1 MGRIIRL
8 RRFTLG
14 LFLACLCF
22 CRTGNGQQI
31 TAAIT
36 GTVADAAGAAIND
49 ASVTVTDN
57 EHGTVYT
64 TKTIDGGVFNFPHVP
79 IGTYQVKV
87 EAPGF
92 ATTIESNITLVLNQT
107 ARLAFRMKV
116 GAVTNTVE
124 VTGEAPQLQ
133 SDTTQVST
141 LIDSRAV
148 TNIPL
153 ATRNYVELTL
163 LSPGSVNP
171 DNSTFNNG
179 DNTASGG
186 RPYINGNREQ
196 SNNFILDGMDNNQT
210 SDNLL
215 AFTPSPDAIQEFN
228 LITSNAPAEFGN
240 FQGGIVNASIK
251 SGTNQ
256 FHGAVWEFF
265 RNDVLN
271 ANQWENKFAGPGH
284 ELPRP
289 ALRWNMF
296 GGTIGGPILKD
307 KLFFFADYQGQRFDH
322 PATSNFITVFTNAE
336 RNGCF
341 AQISTQLKNPLT
353 GTAYGSGPNCSNNYI
368 PPSQQNIVATN
379 LFASSF
385 YPQPINDQPINNAVN
400 VVTQAYNADQ
410 GDIKVDYNI
419 SEKFRFSGRYSQA
432 YQNDPQSNS
441 LLILGN
447 GSSQAPIHNVVGTL
461 TYTFT
466 PTILNDLRF
475 GTSWITLSTG
485 TNFTP
490 SIGDLGTQLG
500 IANANTGGPGLLLLG
515 FGGGTAPQPNAGTIL
530 TNVGS
535 NVVKQYF
542 ANTVI
547 QFNDGLVITRGK
559 HVFKT
564 GFQMWRYRV
573 NTFYTG
579 NSGAYGS
586 ILFGGGFSGDP
597 GADFFLGYPEAT
609 GKGVSSGGIWHQF
622 SWTFAGYGQ
631 DDWRITPTLTLNL
644 GLRYEAHTPWVELN
658 NRQDNVNLVT
668 GAIEY
673 AGVNGNS
680 RSLYNSVYG
689 IQAFQPRFG
698 FAWSPAFLQGKTV
711 FRGAY
716 TISSYLEGTGT
727 NLRLPTN
734 PPFTPTE
741 VSAVYN
747 TPSYTTQ
754 QGPGGSV
761 PGDPFA
767 GAIVKVWAPTVQPAM
782 SQQWNLTAQQTLTP
796 STTFQIGY
804 VGQKGDHLMVPTPYA
819 QKQLVNGQ
827 VEPGLYFQGNPALLA
842 EISQVSGTSSTGYMT
857 YNALQTIL
865 QQRFSNGLEGQVAY
879 TWSHCLTNN
888 SGYYGTWGAATQAT
902 PASPYFQ
909 NLYNPRGDY
918 ASCYYNSPNILS
930 AYATYELPIGT
941 GKKFGGNMNRAVNA
955 VVGGWQASTILQFH
969 SGFPLAVY
977 NATDSSN
984 TGSRGPRP
992 NCGHQQVFGRQKSFS
1007 SSGAFQGYQWMS
1019 PLGFSEP
1026 SDGTVVNG
1034 VATPYSFGNCPA
1046 QGPDYGPG
1054 FSNTDLGLMK
1064 NFHFTE
1070 SKYLQFRTD
1079 FLNAFN
1085 NVQLGHPNVSYSC
1098 PYGQQCSSGAF
1109 GLVNTSQPARNIQFA
1124 LKFYY

>member
-1 MGRIIRL
+1 M
-8 RRFTLG
+8 
-14 LFLACLCF
+14 FLVCLCV
-22 CRTGNGQQI
+22 CQSGYSQQI

-36 GTVADAAGAAIND
+36 GTVMDAAGAAIND
-49 ASVTVTDN
+49 ATVTVTDN
-57 EHGTVYT
+57 EHGTVYN
-64 TKTIDGGVFNFPHVP
+64 TKTTNGGIFNFPHVP
-79 IGTYQVKV
+79 IGTYEVKV

-92 ATTIESNITLVLNQT
+92 ASEIEPNITLVLNQT
-107 ARLAFRMKV
+107 ARLAFKMKV

-163 LSPGSVNP
+163 LAPGSVNP

-215 AFTPSPDAIQEFN
+215 AVTPSPDAIQEFN

-256 FHGAVWEFF
+256 FHGDVWEFF

-271 ANQWENKFAGPGH
+271 ANQWENKFQGPGH
-284 ELPRP
+284 EAPR
-289 ALRWNMF
+289 AGLRWNMF

-322 PATSNFITVFTNAE
+322 PATSSFITVFTNAE

-341 AQISTQLKNPLT
+341 AQVSAQLKNPLT
-353 GTAYGSGPNCSNNYI
+353 GAPYGSGPGCSNNYI
-368 PPSQQNIVATN
+368 PPSQENIVATN
-379 LFASSF
+379 LFASKY
-385 YPQPINDQPINNAVN
+385 YPTPINDSPTLNALQ
-400 VVTQAYNADQ
+400 VTASALNADQ
-410 GDIKVDYNI
+410 GDFKLDYNM
-419 SEKFRFSGRYSQA
+419 SEKLHFSGRYSQA
-432 YQNDPQSNS
+432 NQNNPSSNS

-447 GSSQAPIHNVVGTL
+447 GFSNAPIHNVVGTI
-461 TYTFT
+461 TYAFT

-475 GTSWITLSTG
+475 GTSWITLFNG
-485 TNFTP
+485 TSFTP

-500 IANANTGGPGLLLLG
+500 IANANTAGPGLLNIG
-515 FGGGTAPQPNAGTIL
+515 FGGGTSAEPGTGTL
-530 TNVGS
+530 TSIGNS
-535 NVVKQYF
+535 VVDQDF
-542 ANTVI
+542 ADTVI
-547 QFNDGLVITRGK
+547 QFSDGLVITRGK
-559 HVFKT
+559 HVYKT

-609 GKGVSSGGIWHQF
+609 GKGVSSGGTWHQF

-631 DDWRITPTLTLNL
+631 DDWRVTPTLTLNL

-658 NRQDNVNLVT
+658 NRQDNLNLVT
-668 GAIEY
+668 GAIEF

-680 RSLYNSVYG
+680 RALYNSVYG
-689 IQAFQPRFG
+689 LPAFQPRFG
-698 FAWSPAFLQGKTV
+698 FAWSPAWLQGKTV
-711 FRGAY
+711 LRGAY

-727 NLRLPTN
+727 NLRLPRN

-741 VSAVYN
+741 VSAQYH
-747 TPSYTTQ
+747 TPSYMTQ
-754 QGPGGSV
+754 EGPGGAV

-767 GAIVKVWAPTVQPAM
+767 GAIMYVWAPKVQPAL
-782 SQQWNLTAQQTLTP
+782 SQQWNLTVQDALTP
-796 STTFQIGY
+796 STSFQIGY
-804 VGQKGDHLMVPTPYA
+804 VGQKGEHLMVPTPYA
-819 QKQLVNGQ
+819 QKRLVNGQ

-842 EISQVSGTSSTGYMT
+842 DISTVSGTSSTGYMT
-857 YNALQTIL
+857 YNALQAVL
-865 QQRFSNGLEGQVAY
+865 QQRLSNGLEAQIAY

-918 ASCYYNSPNILS
+918 ASCYYNSPNVVS

-955 VVGGWQASTILQFH
+955 VVGGWQASTILQFR

-977 NATDSSN
+977 NATDTSQ

-992 NCGHQQVFGRQKSFS
+992 NCGHQQVFGRQPSFAK
-1007 SSGAFQGYQWMS
+1007 GVFQGYQWMS
-1019 PLGFSEP
+1019 PSGYSEP
-1026 SDGTVVNG
+1026 SDGSINP
-1034 VATPYSFGNCPA
+1034 ATGSPIPLSFGDCPA
-1046 QGPDYGPG
+1046 QGPGYGPG

-1064 NFHFTE
+1064 NIHITE
-1070 SKYLQFRTD
+1070 SKYVQFRTD

-1085 NVQLGHPNVSYSC
+1085 NVQLGHPNTNYSC
-1098 PYGQQCSSGAF
+1098 PYAFPGSAPCTSGSF
-1109 GLVNTSQPARNIQFA
+1109 GLVTTSQPARNIQFA